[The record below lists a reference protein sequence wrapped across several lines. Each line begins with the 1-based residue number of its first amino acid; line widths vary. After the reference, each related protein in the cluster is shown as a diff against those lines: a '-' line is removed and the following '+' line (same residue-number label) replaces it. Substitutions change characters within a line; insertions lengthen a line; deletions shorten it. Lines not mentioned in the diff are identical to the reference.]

1 MIAHSIFFYSFSL
14 IAIIS
19 AIMVTASK
27 NTVHSVFF
35 LILDFI
41 SISCLFIMIGAEFL
55 GMIMLI
61 VYVGAVAVLFLFV
74 VMMLNVA
81 QQKNQWFSS
90 EGSSK
95 HIPIGLIIST
105 IIFFELII
113 VIGGWK
119 FKPDLVI
126 SFGSPEAARISFGL
140 GIKHIMFCDSPHA
153 NAVMRLTL
161 PLIQKLLIPYI
172 IPKKEF
178 SKYGISEKNIV
189 QYKAIDAVVTMKR
202 ETNEKIASPFK
213 NNNKKNILIRVEEEE
228 AAYTSKS
235 SKIIPIIQ
243 KIANDYKD
251 ENIIVLGR
259 YTKQILNLQ
268 KAVGNKVKIIK
279 MSFDGKYLL
288 KNTDIFIGSGGT
300 MTAESALMGVPTISY
315 NAVPNI
321 VEKFL
326 VKKYLIKRETNPSKI
341 SNHIKKIFELNGNQS
356 QKRAEKIV
364 TQMEDP
370 IEKLIQIIKN

>member
-1 MIAHSIFFYSFSL
+1 MKYNNYQEYLKIWIDILTPKQLLFSEPIVKGLRKKHELLCTSREYDEVSKLSKIRHFDLIFVGKHGGSDKKSKLKASIERIEKL
-14 IAIIS
+14 
-19 AIMVTASK
+19 SK
-27 NTVHSVFF
+27 K
-35 LILDFI
+35 I
-41 SISCLFIMIGAEFL
+41 
-55 GMIMLI
+55 
-61 VYVGAVAVLFLFV
+61 
-74 VMMLNVA
+74 
-81 QQKNQWFSS
+81 KR
-90 EGSSK
+90 
-95 HIPIGLIIST
+95 
-105 IIFFELII
+105 FE
-113 VIGGWK
+113 
-119 FKPDLVI
+119 PDLVI
-126 SFGSPEAARISFGL
+126 SYGSPEAARISFGL

-161 PLIQKLLIPYI
+161 PLIQKLLIPHV

-178 SKYGISEKNIV
+178 SKYGINEKNIV

-202 ETNEKIASPFK
+202 EINEKIASPFK

-228 AAYTSKS
+228 ASYTSKP
-235 SKIIPIIQ
+235 SKSIPIIQ

-259 YTKQILNLQ
+259 YTKQIVNLQ
-268 KAVGNKVKIIK
+268 KIIGNKVKIIK

-288 KNTDIFIGSGGT
+288 NNTDIFIGSGGT

-341 SNHIKKIFELNGNQS
+341 SSHIKKIFELKNNQN
-356 QKRAEKIV
+356 QKRAEIIV
-364 TQMEDP
+364 KQMEDP
-370 IEKLIQIIKN
+370 IEKLMKIIKN